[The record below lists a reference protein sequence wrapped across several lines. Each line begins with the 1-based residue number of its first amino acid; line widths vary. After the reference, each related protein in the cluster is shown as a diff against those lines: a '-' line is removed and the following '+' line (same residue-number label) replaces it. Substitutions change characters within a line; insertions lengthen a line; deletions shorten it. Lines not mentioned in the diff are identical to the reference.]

1 MYGYLKGDL
10 AECSPTNALL
20 DVNGVGY
27 DLSISLYTFEKISN
41 KKQIVLFTYLW
52 VKDDALS
59 LFGFFDKEEKAIFEM
74 MITVSGI
81 GPNTARTVLSTLS
94 PSEVVS
100 AISSGNV
107 PLLKSV
113 KGIGAK
119 TAQRMVLELQDKL
132 MKNGSGG
139 QLDVMQAHDA
149 SREEAIAALV
159 MLGFARNAAEKAL
172 ARVIKNNS
180 DDDLSVEQLIKLT
193 LKAI

>member
-10 AECSPTNALL
+10 VECTPTNAIV

-27 DLSISLYTFEKISN
+27 ALNISLYTFEKISG
-41 KKQIVLFTYLW
+41 KKQVILFTHLW
-52 VKDDALS
+52 VKEDALT
-59 LFGFFDKEEKAIFEM
+59 LFGFADKEEKAIFEL

-81 GPNTARTVLSTLS
+81 GPSTARTVLSTLS
-94 PSEVVS
+94 PSELVS

-132 MKNGSGG
+132 VKGGSVGS
-139 QLDVMQAHDA
+139 LDLMQANDP

-172 ARVIKNNS
+172 ANVIKNNPGQ
-180 DDDLSVEQLIKLT
+180 DLSVEQLIKLT